1 MDHNLPMEASH
12 DEVVL
17 DETATPDASLE
28 LVAYTAKRT
37 VWVGI
42 RSKGSS
48 TNAAIGLHT
57 GSEEH
62 YVEATVS
69 MRSSWGVAFGAVS
82 PEIEQVEVHNE
93 RGEVFPGRIIPLPQ
107 SFREEYRGAW
117 GVADCERECRLVG
130 RDDRGRSIE
139 GAMVRPKRTDLS
151 AEESLELIR
160 KHCDSGL
167 RYYTWALKR
176 MPSIPEQADHVP
188 LVESHRAMLANVLAY
203 VEGADS
209 ERTAV
214 SAREEII
221 RRYVAAVEDEG
232 WEPPLRSGP
241 DLGSP
246 API

>member
-1 MDHNLPMEASH
+1 
-12 DEVVL
+12 
-17 DETATPDASLE
+17 
-28 LVAYTAKRT
+28 
-37 VWVGI
+37 
-42 RSKGSS
+42 
-48 TNAAIGLHT
+48 
-57 GSEEH
+57 
-62 YVEATVS
+62 
-69 MRSSWGVAFGAVS
+69 
-82 PEIEQVEVHNE
+82 
-93 RGEVFPGRIIPLPQ
+93 
-107 SFREEYRGAW
+107 
-117 GVADCERECRLVG
+117 
-130 RDDRGRSIE
+130 
-139 GAMVRPKRTDLS
+139 MVRPKRTDLS